1 VLKIEGLVSS
11 PFLLFDRPRSERSR
25 RCVPSSTGTLSVN
38 IRGYDR
44 TDRYNGPP
52 GGAEHD
58 LATIDTLMN
67 EMERES

>member
-1 VLKIEGLVSS
+1 M
-11 PFLLFDRPRSERSR
+11 
-25 RCVPSSTGTLSVN
+25 LSVN

-44 TDRYNGPP
+44 TDSYNGPT

>member
-1 VLKIEGLVSS
+1 LKIEGLVSS

-25 RCVPSSTGTLSVN
+25 RCVPKSTGMLSVN

-44 TDRYNGPP
+44 TDSYNGPT
-52 GGAEHD
+52 GEAEHD